1 MICSLMTLTPV
12 RSAGCQHGLTGYSG
26 DAGHHKVGGGGG
38 YCTEHYTGMFCAGPL
53 PAGWSEGQLVW
64 YGRAELKQSDHRP
77 VLAVVDVQ
85 ARVVDTVKREQVMYI
100 MSAKIIL
107 MF

>member
-1 MICSLMTLTPV
+1 
-12 RSAGCQHGLTGYSG
+12 
-26 DAGHHKVGGGGG
+26 
-38 YCTEHYTGMFCAGPL
+38 MFCAGPL

-100 MSAKIIL
+100 MSAKIML

>member
-1 MICSLMTLTPV
+1 
-12 RSAGCQHGLTGYSG
+12 
-26 DAGHHKVGGGGG
+26 
-38 YCTEHYTGMFCAGPL
+38 MFCAGPL

-100 MSAKIIL
+100 MSAEIML

>member
-1 MICSLMTLTPV
+1 
-12 RSAGCQHGLTGYSG
+12 
-26 DAGHHKVGGGGG
+26 
-38 YCTEHYTGMFCAGPL
+38 MFCAGPL

-85 ARVVDTVKREQVMYI
+85 ARVVDSVKREQVMYI
-100 MSAKIIL
+100 ISAKIML

>member
-1 MICSLMTLTPV
+1 
-12 RSAGCQHGLTGYSG
+12 
-26 DAGHHKVGGGGG
+26 
-38 YCTEHYTGMFCAGPL
+38 MFCAGPL

-85 ARVVDTVKREQVMYI
+85 ARVVDTVNREQVMYI